1 MKKTDLEKHNENPF
15 SKNIGLTIKT
25 RKKRMTVSKGTGL
38 LDLETGELE
47 AETTDI
53 CQIATFDKEPFIKIF
68 TSENWGRFSGL
79 SLRGYRMLFFVF
91 CVLQKTT
98 GEDRIFLHHSF
109 YEEDFPSISKETYYG
124 GLAELLENGFLAQVE
139 GPPGWFYINPCLYFN
154 GDRVRYAKALL
165 ETSKK
170 ASNPTDE
177 EVAKSEEKTLDFYA
191 NKPEKTAEKNAFEN
205 KNGEK
210 NALRKQP

>member
-25 RKKRMTVSKGTGL
+25 RKKRMTVGKGTAL

-47 AETTDI
+47 ARTTDI
-53 CQIATFDKEPFIKIF
+53 CQIATFDKEPFIKLF

-79 SLRGYRMLFFVF
+79 SLKGYRMLFFVF

-109 YEEDFPSISKETYYG
+109 YEDDFPGVSKETYYG
-124 GLAELLENGFLAQVE
+124 GLTELLENGFLAQLE
-139 GPPGWFYINPCLYFN
+139 GPPGWFFINPCLFFN
-154 GDRVRYAKALL
+154 GDRVRYSKELL
-165 ETSKK
+165 ETSKRTPDSTK
-170 ASNPTDE
+170 E
-177 EVAKSEEKTLDFYA
+177 EVAKNEVETLDFYT
-191 NKPEKTAEKNAFEN
+191 NNPGKTAAK
-205 KNGEK
+205 K
-210 NALRKQP
+210 RI